1 MNSKKVKTKNEAIQ
15 ILQELQEFLNEID
28 FFSSNIERS
37 FVNLSRYKIA
47 TIKNSINHSDDFYN
61 DFFFNKTKEEI
72 KQWINE
78 ESKKW

>member
-1 MNSKKVKTKNEAIQ
+1 MKTKNDAIQ
-15 ILQELQEFLNEID
+15 ILQELQESLNEID
-28 FFSSNIERS
+28 FFCSNIERS
-37 FVNLSRYKIA
+37 FINLSRYKMA

-61 DFFFNKTKEEI
+61 TFFFGKTKEEI